1 MPHMHKRGCNHR
13 ATSRKHKGS
22 QRQGTEKVS
31 GRSGLSYG
39 ATHPQ
44 KSGLPP
50 GGHSQGNPRLAKARA
65 SCGQAPRTPFF
76 GRLGPRHFLLVPVLA
91 FSAYLARA
99 SRSTRA
105 PGVRPSPWPKGQ
117 GASTNLTPPSLLLLK
132 SANPAAAV
140 STAPASSANAGTDWI
155 TTCAGALFFRCRLVG
170 MYVNQ

>member
-1 MPHMHKRGCNHR
+1 MPHVHKRGCNHR

-50 GGHSQGNPRLAKARA
+50 GGRSQGNPRLAKARA

-76 GRLGPRHFLLVPVLA
+76 GRLGPRHLLLVPVLA

-105 PGVRPSPWPKGQ
+105 PEVRPSPGPKARGPRRTSLRHLCSSSSPPTLRRPFPQ
-117 GASTNLTPPSLLLLK
+117 PPPLPLT
-132 SANPAAAV
+132 
-140 STAPASSANAGTDWI
+140 
-155 TTCAGALFFRCRLVG
+155 LV
-170 MYVNQ
+170 